1 MFPKPSL
8 KSSPQRNLPRYTLR
22 GWIHVSEIRLEIIVF
37 RICLSKHEMSMMG
50 MTQIGV
56 QVIIIR
62 KNFNKKYY
70 ASQNKIKKFP
80 DKDDCRMLLIHLYS
94 QGIQNEQLCNL
105 CLCFLF
111 NKAQNVMQHICP
123 DTNTTHILPLSRH

>member
-1 MFPKPSL
+1 MFLESIIV
-8 KSSPQRNLPRYTLR
+8 
-22 GWIHVSEIRLEIIVF
+22 IHV
-37 RICLSKHEMSMMG
+37 CLSMHNISIMA
-50 MTQIGV
+50 MTRSAGEIS
-56 QVIIIR
+56 
-62 KNFNKKYY
+62 KKYY
-70 ASQNKIKKFP
+70 GSQNKIKKFP

-111 NKAQNVMQHICP
+111 NKAQHVMQHICP